1 MYWKLEVH
9 RHQNLRVHNRSSSEQ
24 AGAQASVLVG
34 TFPCH
39 HSPTMMDILAQRAA
53 AVVVS
58 VSLSLASSPMPRMSF
73 AALRRHHPL
82 LVSVVLKM
90 FQSHW
95 P

>member
-1 MYWKLEVH
+1 LV
-9 RHQNLRVHNRSSSEQ
+9 V
-24 AGAQASVLVG
+24 VG
-34 TFPCH
+34 TFSRH
-39 HSPTMMDILAQRAA
+39 HSLAMMDILAQRVV
-53 AVVVS
+53 VVVS